1 MTGPEQDIDYLFGKI
16 MAGRE
21 KGEPLVK
28 FLRRQYGL
36 EGAHYNRLSA
46 CCGKGWIFPA
56 AFQTFY
62 DLGVFD
68 DEDLELYKALKK
80 KRRQKDKQP
89 ARALSRLGVLSEW
102 ISIRIKNEARQR
114 GMSVAKMMELGDAE
128 KPTKIAGMVNQ
139 AARKGVLPSMDV
151 ILDLSFVLEKW
162 EVALLIYE
170 KAEEKESEYGDLLAY
185 VKDDLPDWY
194 REERNMRKEIQRTEQ
209 LLRG

>member
-1 MTGPEQDIDYLFGKI
+1 M
-16 MAGRE
+16 
-21 KGEPLVK
+21 K

-36 EGAHYNRLSA
+36 EGVHYKRLSA

-56 AFQTFY
+56 TFQTFY
-62 DLGVFD
+62 DLGIFD

-80 KRRQKDKQP
+80 KRQQKDKQP

-114 GMSVAKMMELGDAE
+114 GMSVAKLMELGDVE
-128 KPTKIAGMVNQ
+128 KSTKVAGMVNQ

-194 REERNMRKEIQRTEQ
+194 REERNMRKEMQRQKGVMRE
-209 LLRG
+209 